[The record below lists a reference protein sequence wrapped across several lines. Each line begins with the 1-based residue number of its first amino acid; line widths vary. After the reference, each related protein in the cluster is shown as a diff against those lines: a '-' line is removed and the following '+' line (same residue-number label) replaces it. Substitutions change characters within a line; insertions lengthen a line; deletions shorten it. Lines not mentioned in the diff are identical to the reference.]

1 VCQTLAEA
9 DRALSAC
16 LEERRFGPAGLTV
29 VVEEFLRGEEASL
42 FVLTDGRDAISLGVA
57 QDHKTVYDGDQGPNT
72 GGMGAYAP
80 TPLLPSA
87 AADEVMAVVVR
98 PVLSAMAA
106 EGAPYAGILFVGL
119 MLTDGGPR
127 VIEFNCRFGDPEAQA
142 LLPLLDED
150 CLALFEATA
159 SGTGLPAR
167 LRWAPAV
174 SVCVV
179 MASAGYPGG
188 HGTGRAID
196 GVEAAEGLPGVRVF
210 QAGTALR
217 EGRLVTA
224 GGRVL
229 GVQATGADLAGAIAA
244 AYAGVERIRF
254 EGAHYRRDI
263 GRRGQAR
270 VGGG

>member
-1 VCQTLAEA
+1 
-9 DRALSAC
+9 
-16 LEERRFGPAGLTV
+16 
-29 VVEEFLRGEEASL
+29 
-42 FVLTDGRDAISLGVA
+42 
-57 QDHKTVYDGDQGPNT
+57 
-72 GGMGAYAP
+72 
-80 TPLLPSA
+80 
-87 AADEVMAVVVR
+87 MAVVVR

-188 HGTGRAID
+188 HGRGRAID
-196 GVEAAEGLPGVRVF
+196 GVEAAEELPGVRVF